1 MRGLKTLLACRQ
13 VKRLLKENGP
23 LVGLIVAGTGFTC
36 AIISTARATIKAVR
50 NTDYQEK
57 VLERE
62 LTGTEVVEANWQY
75 YVAPALLWA
84 GGITSLCLSARGYDK
99 SIKSLAALYA
109 ASETAR
115 KNFEDATKEK
125 LGERKYDEIRE
136 EAAQKTLD
144 THPVADSAVIDT
156 GHGSFLCYD
165 TLSGRYFRC
174 CADHIKRAVNY
185 FNNEICTRKCGL
197 SYNDLFEEISSEFD
211 SIILGEDVGWGPHKG
226 IADIYYT
233 TKLASNGEPC
243 LVMEYNVLPYR
254 HYDWCG

>member
-1 MRGLKTLLACRQ
+1 MSKMKAMLACRHI
-13 VKRLLKENGP
+13 KRLLKDNGP
-23 LVGLIVAGTGFTC
+23 LVGLIVAGIGFTGS
-36 AIISTARATIKAVR
+36 IISTAAATVKAVR
-50 NTDYQEK
+50 NTDAKEEEK
-57 VLERE
+57 GRE
-62 LTGTEVVEANWQY
+62 LTNQEVLETNWKY

-84 GGITSLCLSARGYDK
+84 GSVASLCFAAKGYDK

-125 LGERKYDEIRE
+125 FGERKYDEIRE
-136 EAAQKTLD
+136 EVAQKTLD
-144 THPVADSAVIDT
+144 THPIADSAVIDT

-197 SYNDLFEEISSEFD
+197 SYNDLFEEISTEFD

-226 IADIYYT
+226 IADIHYT

-243 LVMEYNVLPYR
+243 LVMEYNIPPYR